1 MSDSPV
7 LDTTRR
13 RDATPANGIHT
24 NGARNGSAQN
34 GADHDEFGIDG
45 PVRHG
50 VAQTGTD
57 GLSIE
62 RVGDGKLGSAL
73 LSVPGLEAVRSA
85 ENDNELTLN
94 MGPQHP
100 STHGVFRLIMQ
111 LDGETVVGVTPVMG
125 YLHRSTEKLGEA
137 RTYVQGVTLTDRMD
151 YLSPMTTNWAYALTV
166 ERLAGLEVPERAEYI
181 RVIVSELSRLSSH
194 LVAVGTFGADVGTWF
209 TPLVYCFRER
219 EEILDLFMLCAG
231 VRMNPSYIRPGGVAR
246 DLSEDFID
254 RATNF
259 VDRMQKNIDEYES
272 LLTKNEIFL
281 ARTKGVGLL
290 PPELAKQYSVTGPIL
305 RASGISYDIRRAE
318 PYGIYD
324 RFDWEVPIRYGG
336 DAFDRYMVRIE
347 EMRQCVQILQ
357 QALRDIP
364 EGEIRGRM
372 PKILRP
378 PKADAYARIEGPKGE
393 IGFYLISD
401 GSTSPYRYKVRAPSF
416 INLTVLSQLTI
427 GHKVADAVVIL
438 GSFDIVMGE
447 VDR

>member
-1 MSDSPV
+1 MRRPAARRDSAVSEGVAIEILESDSP
-7 LDTTRR
+7 
-13 RDATPANGIHT
+13 
-24 NGARNGSAQN
+24 
-34 GADHDEFGIDG
+34 
-45 PVRHG
+45 
-50 VAQTGTD
+50 
-57 GLSIE
+57 
-62 RVGDGKLGSAL
+62 
-73 LSVPGLEAVRSA
+73 
-85 ENDNELTLN
+85 NEMTLN

-111 LDGETVVGVTPVMG
+111 LDGETVVGVKPVMG

-151 YLSPMTTNWAYALTV
+151 YLSPMTTNWAYSAAI
-166 ERLAGLEVPERAEYI
+166 EKLAGLEVPERAQYI
-181 RVIVSELSRLSSH
+181 RVIVSELSRIASH
-194 LVAVGTFGADVGTWF
+194 QVAIGTFGADVGTWF

-231 VRMNPSYIRPGGVAR
+231 VRMNPSYIRHGGVAR
-246 DLSEDFID
+246 DLSDEFLERCSAFIEKMP
-254 RATNF
+254 R
-259 VDRMQKNIDEYES
+259 KIDEYET
-272 LLTKNEIFL
+272 LLTKNEIFM
-281 ARTKGVGLL
+281 ARTKGIGML
-290 PPELAKQYSVTGPIL
+290 PPDLCRDNSITGPIA
-305 RASGISYDIRRAE
+305 RGSGVAYDIRRAE

-324 RFDWEVPIRYGG
+324 RFDYEVPVRYGG
-336 DAFDRYMVRIE
+336 DAYDRYLVRVQEMRESVRIV
-347 EMRQCVQILQ
+347 R

-364 EGEIRGRM
+364 PGDIRGRM

-378 PKADAYARIEGPKGE
+378 PKGEAYARIEGPKGE

-401 GSTSPYRYKVRAPSF
+401 GSTSPYRYKVRAPSY

>member
-1 MSDSPV
+1 MS
-7 LDTTRR
+7 
-13 RDATPANGIHT
+13 
-24 NGARNGSAQN
+24 
-34 GADHDEFGIDG
+34 E
-45 PVRHG
+45 G
-50 VAQTGTD
+50 VA
-57 GLSIE
+57 IE
-62 RVGDGKLGSAL
+62 ILKSGS
-73 LSVPGLEAVRSA
+73 PHEM
-85 ENDNELTLN
+85 TLN

-111 LDGETVVGVTPVMG
+111 LDGETVVGVKPVMG

-137 RTYVQGVTLTDRMD
+137 RTYVQGTVLTDRMD
-151 YLSPMTTNWAYALTV
+151 YLSPMTTNWAYALTI

-181 RVIVSELSRLSSH
+181 RVIVSELSRIASH
-194 LVAVGTFGADVGTWF
+194 QVAIGTFGADVGTWF

-231 VRMNPSYIRPGGVAR
+231 VRMNPSYIRFGGVAR
-246 DLSEDFID
+246 DLTDEFIEQAKVFIEKMP
-254 RATNF
+254 R
-259 VDRMQKNIDEYES
+259 KIDEYET

-281 ARTKGVGLL
+281 ARTKGIGML
-290 PPELAKQYSVTGPIL
+290 PPDMCKEYSVTGPIA
-305 RASGISYDIRRAE
+305 RGSGIAYDIRRAE

-324 RFDWEVPIRYGG
+324 RFDYEVPVQYGG
-336 DAFDRYMVRIE
+336 DAYARYLVRIA
-347 EMRQCVQILQ
+347 EMRESVKIVR

-364 EGEIRGRM
+364 AGEIKGRQ
-372 PKILRP
+372 PKVLRP
-378 PKADAYARIEGPKGE
+378 PKGEAYARIEGPKGE

-401 GSTSPYRYKVRAPSF
+401 GSTSPYRYKVRAPSY

>member
-1 MSDSPV
+1 MRRPAARRSSAVSEGVAIEILESDSP
-7 LDTTRR
+7 
-13 RDATPANGIHT
+13 
-24 NGARNGSAQN
+24 
-34 GADHDEFGIDG
+34 
-45 PVRHG
+45 
-50 VAQTGTD
+50 
-57 GLSIE
+57 
-62 RVGDGKLGSAL
+62 
-73 LSVPGLEAVRSA
+73 
-85 ENDNELTLN
+85 NELTLN

-111 LDGETVVGVTPVMG
+111 LDGETVVGVKPVMG

-151 YLSPMTTNWAYALTV
+151 YLSPMTTNWAYAMAI
-166 ERLAGLEVPERAEYI
+166 EKLAGLEVPERAEYI
-181 RVIVSELSRLSSH
+181 RVIVSELSRIASH
-194 LVAVGTFGADVGTWF
+194 QVAIGTFGADVGTWF

-231 VRMNPSYIRPGGVAR
+231 VRMNPSYIRHGGVAR
-246 DLSEDFID
+246 DLSEEFLARCQAFID
-254 RATNF
+254 KMPA
-259 VDRMQKNIDEYES
+259 KIDEYES
-272 LLTKNEIFL
+272 LLTKNEIFI
-281 ARTKGVGLL
+281 ARTKGIGML
-290 PPELAKQYSVTGPIL
+290 PPELCKEYSVTGPIA
-305 RASGISYDIRRAE
+305 RASGIAYDIRRAE

-324 RFDWEVPIRYGG
+324 RFDYEVPVRFGG
-336 DAFDRYMVRIE
+336 DAYDRYLVRVQELRESVRIV
-347 EMRQCVQILQ
+347 R

-364 EGEIRGRM
+364 PGDIRGRM

-378 PKADAYARIEGPKGE
+378 PKGEAYARIEGPKGE

-401 GSTSPYRYKVRAPSF
+401 GSTSPYRYKVRAPSY

>member
-1 MSDSPV
+1 MRRPAARRGSAVSEGVAIEILESDSP
-7 LDTTRR
+7 
-13 RDATPANGIHT
+13 
-24 NGARNGSAQN
+24 
-34 GADHDEFGIDG
+34 
-45 PVRHG
+45 
-50 VAQTGTD
+50 
-57 GLSIE
+57 
-62 RVGDGKLGSAL
+62 
-73 LSVPGLEAVRSA
+73 
-85 ENDNELTLN
+85 NEMTLN

-111 LDGETVVGVTPVMG
+111 LDGETVVGVKPVMG

-151 YLSPMTTNWAYALTV
+151 YLSPMTTNWAYSAAI
-166 ERLAGLEVPERAEYI
+166 EKLAGLEVPERAQYI
-181 RVIVSELSRLSSH
+181 RVIVSELSRIASH
-194 LVAVGTFGADVGTWF
+194 QVAIGTFGADVGTWF

-231 VRMNPSYIRPGGVAR
+231 VRMNPSYIRHGGVAR
-246 DLSEDFID
+246 DLSEEFIE
-254 RATNF
+254 RATAF
-259 VDRMQKNIDEYES
+259 IEKMPRKIDEYET
-272 LLTKNEIFL
+272 LLTRNEIFM
-281 ARTKGVGLL
+281 ARTKGIGLL
-290 PPELAKQYSVTGPIL
+290 PPELCKDNSVTGPIA
-305 RASGISYDIRRAE
+305 RASGVAYDIRRAE

-324 RFDWEVPIRYGG
+324 RFDWEVPVRYGG
-336 DAFDRYMVRIE
+336 DAYDRYMVRVA
-347 EMRQCVQILQ
+347 EMRESVKIVR

-364 EGEIRGRM
+364 PGDIRGRM

-378 PKADAYARIEGPKGE
+378 PKGEAYARIEGPKGE

-401 GSTSPYRYKVRAPSF
+401 GSTSPYRYKVRAPSY

>member
-1 MSDSPV
+1 MRRPAVRRASAVSEGVAIEILESDSP
-7 LDTTRR
+7 
-13 RDATPANGIHT
+13 
-24 NGARNGSAQN
+24 
-34 GADHDEFGIDG
+34 
-45 PVRHG
+45 
-50 VAQTGTD
+50 
-57 GLSIE
+57 
-62 RVGDGKLGSAL
+62 
-73 LSVPGLEAVRSA
+73 
-85 ENDNELTLN
+85 NEMTLN

-111 LDGETVVGVTPVMG
+111 LDGETVVGVKPVMG

-151 YLSPMTTNWAYALTV
+151 YLSPMTTNWAYALAI
-166 ERLAGLEVPERAEYI
+166 EKLAGLEVPERAEYI
-181 RVIVSELSRLSSH
+181 RVIVGELSRIASH
-194 LVAVGTFGADVGTWF
+194 QVAIGTFGADVGTWF

-231 VRMNPSYIRPGGVAR
+231 VRMNPSYVRFGGVAR
-246 DLSEDFID
+246 DLSDEFLERCRVFID
-254 RATNF
+254 K
-259 VDRMQKNIDEYES
+259 MPWKIDEYET

-281 ARTKGVGLL
+281 ARTKGIGML
-290 PPELAKQYSVTGPIL
+290 PPELCKDYSVTGPIA
-305 RASGISYDIRRAE
+305 RASGIPYDIRRAE

-324 RFDWEVPIRYGG
+324 RFDYEVPVLFGG
-336 DAFDRYMVRIE
+336 DAYDRYLIRVAEMRESVRII
-347 EMRQCVQILQ
+347 R

-364 EGEIRGRM
+364 PGDIRGRM

-378 PKADAYARIEGPKGE
+378 PKGESYARVEGPKGE
-393 IGFYLISD
+393 IGFYMISD
-401 GSTSPYRYKVRAPSF
+401 GSTSPYRYKVRAPSY

>member
-1 MSDSPV
+1 MSEGVAIEILESDSP
-7 LDTTRR
+7 
-13 RDATPANGIHT
+13 
-24 NGARNGSAQN
+24 
-34 GADHDEFGIDG
+34 
-45 PVRHG
+45 
-50 VAQTGTD
+50 
-57 GLSIE
+57 
-62 RVGDGKLGSAL
+62 
-73 LSVPGLEAVRSA
+73 
-85 ENDNELTLN
+85 NELTLN

-111 LDGETVVGVTPVMG
+111 LDGETVVGVKPVMG

-151 YLSPMTTNWAYALTV
+151 YLSPMTTNWAYAMAI
-166 ERLAGLEVPERAEYI
+166 EKLAGLEVPERAEYI
-181 RVIVSELSRLSSH
+181 RVIVSELSRIASH
-194 LVAVGTFGADVGTWF
+194 QVAIGTFGADVGTWF

-231 VRMNPSYIRPGGVAR
+231 VRMNPSYIRHGGVAR
-246 DLSEDFID
+246 DLSEEFLARCQAFID
-254 RATNF
+254 KMPA
-259 VDRMQKNIDEYES
+259 KIDEYES
-272 LLTKNEIFL
+272 LLTKNEIFI
-281 ARTKGVGLL
+281 ARTKGIGML
-290 PPELAKQYSVTGPIL
+290 PPELCKEYSVTGPIA
-305 RASGISYDIRRAE
+305 RASGIAYDIRRAE

-324 RFDWEVPIRYGG
+324 RFDYEVPVRFGG
-336 DAFDRYMVRIE
+336 DAYDRYLVRVQELRESVRIV
-347 EMRQCVQILQ
+347 R

-364 EGEIRGRM
+364 PGDIRGRM

-378 PKADAYARIEGPKGE
+378 PKGEAYARIEGPKGE

-401 GSTSPYRYKVRAPSF
+401 GSTSPYRYKVRAPSY

>member
-1 MSDSPV
+1 MSEGVAIEILESDSP
-7 LDTTRR
+7 
-13 RDATPANGIHT
+13 
-24 NGARNGSAQN
+24 
-34 GADHDEFGIDG
+34 
-45 PVRHG
+45 
-50 VAQTGTD
+50 
-57 GLSIE
+57 
-62 RVGDGKLGSAL
+62 
-73 LSVPGLEAVRSA
+73 
-85 ENDNELTLN
+85 NELTLN

-111 LDGETVVGVTPVMG
+111 LDGETVVGVKPVMG

-151 YLSPMTTNWAYALTV
+151 YLSPMTTNWAYAMAI
-166 ERLAGLEVPERAEYI
+166 EKLAGLEVPERAEYI
-181 RVIVSELSRLSSH
+181 RVIVSELSRIASH
-194 LVAVGTFGADVGTWF
+194 QVAIGTFGADVGTWF

-231 VRMNPSYIRPGGVAR
+231 VRMNPSYIRHGGVAR
-246 DLSEDFID
+246 DLSEEFLARCQAFID
-254 RATNF
+254 K
-259 VDRMQKNIDEYES
+259 MPKKIDEYET
-272 LLTKNEIFL
+272 LLTRNEIFL
-281 ARTKGVGLL
+281 ARTKGIGML
-290 PPELAKQYSVTGPIL
+290 PPELCKEYSVTGPIA
-305 RASGISYDIRRAE
+305 RASGIAYDIRRAE

-324 RFDWEVPIRYGG
+324 RFDYEVPVRFGG
-336 DAFDRYMVRIE
+336 DAYDRYLVRVQEMRESVRIV
-347 EMRQCVQILQ
+347 R

-364 EGEIRGRM
+364 PGDIRGRM

-378 PKADAYARIEGPKGE
+378 PKGEAYARIEGPKGE

-401 GSTSPYRYKVRAPSF
+401 GSTSPYRYKVRAPSY